1 MESKYLNHGEKTLI
15 ECINIH
21 SDKLSHEIKE
31 HLDRYDLLNTMT
43 TDSIERL
50 LNIDQVL
57 ELIWDHQIPLRDL
70 NDYFD
75 RLFKGFENWIHF
87 LNSQI
92 DEPFDSESYLVT
104 QSCDSFDLL
113 KSSLKVYN
121 YIHNGGNRC
130 HFDFSEEENDQK
142 KVA

>member
-1 MESKYLNHGEKTLI
+1 MNSKYLNHGEKTLI
-15 ECINIH
+15 ECINLH
-21 SDKLSHEIKE
+21 SVRLSHQIRD
-31 HLDRYDLLNTMT
+31 HLDSYDLLNTMT

-50 LNIDQVL
+50 LNIDQML
-57 ELIWDHQIPLRDL
+57 ELIWDDQISLSDL

-75 RLFKGFENWIHF
+75 RLFKGFENWIQF

-92 DEPFDSESYLVT
+92 DEPFDSKSYE
-104 QSCDSFDLL
+104 SFDLL

-121 YIHNGGNRC
+121 YIYNGGNRC

-142 KVA
+142 EVV